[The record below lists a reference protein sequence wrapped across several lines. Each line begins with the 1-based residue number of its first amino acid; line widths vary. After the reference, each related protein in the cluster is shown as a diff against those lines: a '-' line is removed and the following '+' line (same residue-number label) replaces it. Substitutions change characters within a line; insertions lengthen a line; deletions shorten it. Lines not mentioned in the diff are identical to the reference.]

1 MSSGEVERQSHVVV
15 GGREITDIQRD
26 RTRREEE
33 RVQKREQVILRAGI
47 SDETLGEPACLIAK
61 SLQPENARVVAIE
74 HDSLVELIE
83 DDVRRPSRREAR
95 ANQRLEVSSRT
106 GLVAQN
112 VQRKTDESA
121 ADRHI
126 GTIGHPGGD
135 GAELFGETEGI
146 SILARVET
154 MKIESVYRS
163 QPVPGVVHELG
174 KLKGLHQ
181 RGVHFGTA
189 ARARMQEGAAKCKI
203 KAHVAAWIRG
213 HLSSKV
219 CDGLLDSCPAF
230 AQQRQMRPQGHG
242 CRRQRYANADIAARR
257 EGPVK
262 CRAEV
267 IDVGS
272 VRSEPLSSRPCL

>member
-1 MSSGEVERQSHVVV
+1 M
-15 GGREITDIQRD
+15 I
-26 RTRREEE
+26 RRPPRSTLFPYTTLFRS

-126 GTIGHPGGD
+126 GTISRLVCD
-135 GAELFGETEGI
+135 GAELLGETEGT
-146 SILARVET
+146 SIFARAES
-154 MKIESVYRS
+154 MDIEAEHRS
-163 QPVPGVVHELG
+163 QPVPAVVHDLG
-174 KLKGLHQ
+174 NLESL
-181 RGVHFGTA
+181 
-189 ARARMQEGAAKCKI
+189 
-203 KAHVAAWIRG
+203 
-213 HLSSKV
+213 
-219 CDGLLDSCPAF
+219 
-230 AQQRQMRPQGHG
+230 RQ
-242 CRRQRYANADIAARR
+242 
-257 EGPVK
+257 
-262 CRAEV
+262 
-267 IDVGS
+267 
-272 VRSEPLSSRPCL
+272 LT